1 MLPKHSGPILA
12 QRDSL
17 TVIDCRACG
26 WAHLD
31 PLPDIPAGYY
41 ESEFWATKGAGW
53 LERYEAERD
62 WLDMRNRDWLSVVE
76 EHTAGRT
83 LLDVGCGYGFFVAH
97 AYSNGWAARGI
108 DPSKEAIEWAC
119 NNYAA
124 VEFSE
129 IGWDYPGFNHSLR
142 FDCIS
147 ALWLMEHLPNPFEFL
162 GWARAHLAPDGALL
176 LCVPNEWNL
185 IQAQANRVTKT
196 PNWWVHLTHL
206 NYWSAPTLYGMLGR
220 AGFKVV
226 DALGSFPIEQ
236 CIIEGADYPV
246 NEAIGDEMHAG
257 VRTAEQKL
265 TRENR
270 LDTARKHGRQSVGRD
285 LVVICK

>member
-12 QRDSL
+12 QRDGL

-62 WLDMRNRDWLSVVE
+62 WLDMRHGDWLSVVE
-76 EHTAGRT
+76 EHTDGRT
-83 LLDVGCGYGFFVAH
+83 LLDVGSGYGFFLH
-97 AYSNGWAARGI
+97 EGLARGWKCYGI
-108 DPSKEAIEWAC
+108 EPSQEAAKYSDHHKNQHIFNGTWE
-119 NNYAA
+119 NSA
-124 VEFSE
+124 VLF
-129 IGWDYPGFNHSLR
+129 DA
-142 FDCIS
+142 DCIS

-162 GWARAHLAPDGALL
+162 AWARAHLAPDGALL
-176 LCVPNEWNL
+176 LCVPQEWNYL
-185 IQAQANRVTKT
+185 QQFSHQGEKCL
-196 PNWWVHLTHL
+196 PNFWVHPTHL
-206 NYWSAPTLYGMLGR
+206 NYWNAATLSNMLGL

-226 DALGSFPIEQ
+226 DALATWPIEFYLTQ
-236 CIIEGADYPV
+236 GYDYTRDEKVGDFVHADIRK
-246 NEAIGDEMHAG
+246 NELAMTQSERIQ
-257 VRTAEQKL
+257 R
-265 TRENR
+265 
-270 LDTARKHGRQSVGRD
+270 GRMLAHQSVGRD